1 MYRWWWMY
9 RCGHAVHGTVRN
21 SATPAKWIWQWLP
34 SSPLRTTTA
43 VTWPPASPTP
53 REQAGALAAAA
64 SPSPLEPRWTHNRA
78 NFLSLS
84 TYSSPDSHALALI
97 LLCSIVSQ
105 KKSNSD
111 SGSSSGGGDV
121 RTSSGR
127 RVWRR
132 RKLVFALTKQY
143 CLEFHTYLTRHG
155 SHLAN

>member
-84 TYSSPDSHALALI
+84 LSPPTALPIYTHLP
-97 LLCSIVSQ
+97 LFCSAPLS
-105 KKSNSD
+105 
-111 SGSSSGGGDV
+111 
-121 RTSSGR
+121 RRR
-127 RVWRR
+127 RVIATLGVVAEVGTCGPAAGGECGVVGNW
-132 RKLVFALTKQY
+132 
-143 CLEFHTYLTRHG
+143 YLH
-155 SHLAN
+155 